1 MLGAIFGGLIRK
13 LQRAAQNVSRDFVA
27 SAGEEIGQLFDEK
40 LYPLANQFDYML
52 QRRLAQAGQVSNRSV
67 QDIAELKDAVKN
79 DIDTWVESV
88 DETYKDNLNLT
99 FEAINQAR
107 AEAIRDLRATL
118 GEIDSSL
125 EHQIDRISLTV
136 METLKQ
142 VREISER
149 FTPEALRTELLQP
162 AFNKLEALEDKLF
175 LDAEGIIDR
184 LDELATKTNEEL
196 KNNFLKRL
204 LAHALP
210 NPFDKCRRLLNI
222 SGKIGPSLSDI
233 ELYELTECH
242 ELSKLSE
249 HTSVD
254 EVLKTYEELQLNAAK
269 MAALAKEVPSRKK
282 RAIQDWLKYGALCQF
297 WRDTLKTYNCTA
309 PLALEPQKAQELLT
323 GQGVESNP

>member
-1 MLGAIFGGLIRK
+1 MLGFIFGSLIRK
-13 LQRAAQNVSRDFVA
+13 LQRAAQNLSRYFVA
-27 SAGEEIGQLFDEK
+27 SAGEEMGKLFDER
-40 LYPLANQFDYML
+40 LYPFANQFDYML
-52 QRRLAQAGQVSNRSV
+52 QRRLAQAGQVSTRAV
-67 QDIAELKDAVKN
+67 QDISELKDAVKD
-79 DIDTWVESV
+79 DIDTWLESG

-136 METLKQ
+136 METVKQ
-142 VREISER
+142 VREISVR
-149 FTPEALRTELLQP
+149 FTPEAFRTELLQP

-175 LDAEGIIDR
+175 LDAEGIIDQ
-184 LDELATKTNEEL
+184 LDEVVAKTNEEL

-210 NPFDKCRRLLNI
+210 NPFDNCRRLLNI

-242 ELSKLSE
+242 ELSQLSE
-249 HTSVD
+249 HTSVE

-297 WRDTLKTYNCTA
+297 WRNTLKTYDCTA
-309 PLALEPQKAQELLT
+309 PLALDPQKAQELLT
-323 GQGVESNP
+323 DQAVESNP